1 MSQLALFSLESEPP
15 MLRHLSDDEIRHFAE
30 EPFKSDLPSNTQ
42 FLELLVQTVS
52 GYGSA
57 AADPKVR
64 DGMVKAALYK
74 MKSRS
79 DGAGRHLICFF
90 FLIGICSIN
99 FFLIL
104 FRVVL

>member
-1 MSQLALFSLESEPP
+1 

-64 DGMVKAALYK
+64 DGMVKAALYTRK
-74 MKSRS
+74 
-79 DGAGRHLICFF
+79 
-90 FLIGICSIN
+90 
-99 FFLIL
+99 
-104 FRVVL
+104 VLPKRETKKDFSKLDEY